1 VSNVSSSSYPFTH
14 HTYTST
20 ACTFKNPESSID
32 SQNHCTKNNWPN
44 FDNMVAMGDE
54 EWEEEDIKEFNRLVE
69 NSEKSW
75 EPASENL
82 EVINLGNEQEK
93 KELKIGTL
101 VTTKERN
108 KLVSLL
114 CEYADVFA

>member
-1 VSNVSSSSYPFTH
+1 
-14 HTYTST
+14 
-20 ACTFKNPESSID
+20 
-32 SQNHCTKNNWPN
+32 
-44 FDNMVAMGDE
+44 
-54 EWEEEDIKEFNRLVE
+54 LVE